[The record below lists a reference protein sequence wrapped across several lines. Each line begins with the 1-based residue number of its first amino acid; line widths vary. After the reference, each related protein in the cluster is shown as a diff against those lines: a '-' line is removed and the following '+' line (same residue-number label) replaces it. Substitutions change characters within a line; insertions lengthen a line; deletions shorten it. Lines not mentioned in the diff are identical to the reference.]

1 MTNLIKMIFYRISIN
16 KAYLFMPIIVTPLVI
31 LASISF
37 TMNTSIKANIAI
49 IGMNSSNLSIK
60 DVKITNITEE
70 PKLSD
75 LVQDKYDAIVNYKDG
90 KYNIET
96 VKGEVFKTA
105 LEDALNGKTPSWSND
120 LKRGPIS
127 NLVGFITMF
136 ILLVAIMLYRFYY
149 EEKDGINKRILSSTI
164 NYIKYSIAHCIIV
177 FIMIFIPTILIILLY
192 NGVWG
197 FNSNVSNLQ
206 LIFVFFILCLLG
218 TALGSII
225 SSIVKYDQN
234 ATLIGAMLVI
244 ITTLLS
250 GSFRPVP
257 QEGAAKIIS
266 EILPQKYIVDFPLAI
281 ENYKN
286 INYSSM
292 ILILIFSLGLIFLG
306 IVINKR
312 KLESSNM

>member
-1 MTNLIKMIFYRISIN
+1 MTNLIKMIFYRILKN

-37 TMNTSIKANIAI
+37 TMNSSIKANIAV
-49 IGMNSSNLSIK
+49 IGMDNSNLSIK
-60 DVKITNITEE
+60 DVKVTSIEE
-70 PKLSD
+70 QPKFSD
-75 LVQDKYDAIVNYKDG
+75 LVQDKYDAIVMYENG

-96 VKGEVFKTA
+96 VKGETFKTA
-105 LEDALNGKTPSWSND
+105 LEDALNGKTPSWGND
-120 LKRGPIS
+120 LKRGTIS

-136 ILLVAIMLYRFYY
+136 ILLVSVMLYRFYY
-149 EEKDGINKRILSSTI
+149 EEKNGINKRILSSTI
-164 NYIKYSIAHCIIV
+164 NYIEYSLAHCTIV
-177 FIMIFIPTILIILLY
+177 FTMIFMPTILIILLY
-192 NGVWG
+192 SGIWG

-206 LIFVFFILCLLG
+206 LILIFFVLCFLG
-218 TALGSII
+218 TALGFMI

-257 QEGAAKIIS
+257 QQGLAKIIS
-266 EILPQKYIVDFPLAI
+266 EMLPQKYILDFPLAI

-286 INYSSM
+286 VNYIS
-292 ILILIFSLGLIFLG
+292 IIIILIFSIVLIFLG
-306 IVINKR
+306 IIINKR
-312 KLESSNM
+312 KLETNNI